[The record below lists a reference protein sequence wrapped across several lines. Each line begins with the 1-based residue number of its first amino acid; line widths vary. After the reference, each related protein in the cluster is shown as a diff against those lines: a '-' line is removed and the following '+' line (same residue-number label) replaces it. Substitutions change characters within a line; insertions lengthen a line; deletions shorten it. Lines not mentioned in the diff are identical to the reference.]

1 MTNQI
6 FNEITVPCKKFLTAS
21 DHSGLITVAFY
32 FTDIDNTGGKRSFVA
47 NVVKLDAKGDIC
59 ESQAYL
65 GELNFKVGLVAAKLE
80 YFEADYDNKKV
91 TYKQTEDLNHE
102 VGIYFYNSLPDDLG
116 NRTPRYVLLEGGP
129 ELVGGDFA
137 YLNTFIYKTSGPKDL
152 MCHYIT
158 KDFDKFFQDYPSIT
172 YYTSGFYRRYYWD
185 YIAELNTRRSR
196 GDDIES
202 ICSYSFYQHL
212 RETRN
217 VDPDIFETYSYL
229 RHDSHVRLKDMLE
242 DYGTKS
248 RSGCFYMD
256 HHDHYLDGSVV
267 KKFLKYVEGLDYLY
281 DTVDMESEADDLVD
295 VMKSILTRRKELFAG
310 ATDMDIEAFNMLP
323 DSISTGRIRLS
334 IFTIEEA
341 LSEAANGI
349 KDHLPFN
356 LFKTKHMLEDE
367 YKENDDLVK
376 QSDFII

>member
-6 FNEITVPCKKFLTAS
+6 FNEVTVPFKKRLTS
-21 DHSGLITVAFY
+21 TDHSGLTAVAFY
-32 FTDIDNTGGKRSFVA
+32 FTDIDNIDNNRSFVTS
-47 NVVKLDAKGDIC
+47 VVKLDANGDIL

-65 GELNFKVGLVAAKLE
+65 GEFNFKVGLVAAKLD
-80 YFEADYDNKKV
+80 YFDPDYDGEKV
-91 TYKQTEDLNHE
+91 TYKQIEELNHE
-102 VGIYFYNSLPDDLG
+102 TGIHFYNSLPDDLS

-137 YLNTFIYKTSGPKDL
+137 YMNTFIYKTSGPKDL
-152 MCHYIT
+152 VCHHIT
-158 KDFDKFFQDYPSIT
+158 KDFDKIVQDYPSIT
-172 YYTSGFYRRYYWD
+172 YYTSGFYRRYYYD
-185 YIAELNTRRSR
+185 YIAELNARRDR
-196 GDDIES
+196 GNDIES
-202 ICSYSFYQHL
+202 IYTYSFYQHL

-217 VDPDIFETYSYL
+217 VDPDIFEAYSYL

-242 DYGTKS
+242 EYGTKS

-281 DTVDMESEADDLVD
+281 DTADMESEADDLVD
-295 VMKSILTRRKELFAG
+295 VMKSVLTRRKELFAG
-310 ATDMDIEAFNMLP
+310 ATDMDVESFNMLP
-323 DSISTGRIRLS
+323 DNIATGRIRLS
-334 IFTIEEA
+334 TFTIEEA

-349 KDHLPFN
+349 KDYLPFN
-356 LFKTKHMLEDE
+356 LFKTRRMLENE

-376 QSDFII
+376 QSGFSI

>member
-1 MTNQI
+1 MTTQI
-6 FNEITVPCKKFLTAS
+6 FNKVTVPCKKFLTAS
-21 DHSGLITVAFY
+21 DHSGLTTVAFY

-47 NVVKLDAKGDIC
+47 KVVKLDVEGNIR

-65 GELNFKVGLVAAKLE
+65 GELNFEVGLVAAKLA

-91 TYKQTEDLNHE
+91 TYKQIEDLNHE
-102 VGIYFYNSLPDDLG
+102 VGIYFYNSLPDDLA

-152 MCHYIT
+152 MCHHIT

-172 YYTSGFYRRYYWD
+172 YYTSGFYRRYYYD

-256 HHDHYLDGSVV
+256 HYDHYLDGNVI
-267 KKFLKYVEGLDYLY
+267 KKFLKYVESLDYLY
-281 DTVDMESEADDLVD
+281 DTVDSESEADDIVD
-295 VMKSILTRRKELFAG
+295 LMKSILLRKDLFVG

-323 DSISTGRIRLS
+323 GNISNEGVPTAT
-334 IFTIEEA
+334 TI
-341 LSEAANGI
+341 LSEVATGI
-349 KDHLPFN
+349 TDHLPFN
-356 LFKTKHMLEDE
+356 LFKTKRMLENE

-376 QSDFII
+376 QSDFAI